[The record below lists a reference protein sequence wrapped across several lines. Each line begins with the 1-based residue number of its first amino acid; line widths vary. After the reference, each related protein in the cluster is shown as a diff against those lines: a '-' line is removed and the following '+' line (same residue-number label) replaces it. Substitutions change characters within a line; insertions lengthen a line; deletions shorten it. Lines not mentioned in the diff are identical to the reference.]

1 MLALDTIENADATA
15 VPVRWR
21 IGDAKELAKTLAEA
35 LSERISASW
44 TVSGSDEIGKESGRG
59 KRVHGSCTIDMTS
72 SCSKARQRDKLRT
85 KHGN

>member
-44 TVSGSDEIGKESGRG
+44 AISVSAEIGKGSGHG
-59 KRVHGSCTIDMTS
+59 K
-72 SCSKARQRDKLRT
+72 
-85 KHGN
+85 